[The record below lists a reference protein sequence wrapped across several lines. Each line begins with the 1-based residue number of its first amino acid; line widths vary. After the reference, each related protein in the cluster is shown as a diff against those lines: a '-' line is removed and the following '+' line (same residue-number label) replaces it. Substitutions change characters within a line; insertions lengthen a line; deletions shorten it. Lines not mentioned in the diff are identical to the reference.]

1 MKKLIVLLLALAM
14 VGAVFADDQK
24 AVATFGAYLDSSGD
38 FMAGVGPA
46 LYAETYYNYS
56 SGGVGFSATAIG
68 GTGKYLVD
76 AVDSDSDGFLDTAVY
91 KTTEDIFGLLRNYSV
106 SYQVLP
112 ELKVLGGRLRETG
125 GARLTSYIDGNGFST
140 RMANV
145 QNGMMG
151 QVSYM
156 GAGVAVFNDLTAF
169 ANTNVGVSYTVKDVA
184 KLVGGYLGTSGE
196 FWAGADVL
204 AVKGVTARLGFRH
217 TTAKNYI
224 YATAGSSS
232 LVDKLDLGLDT
243 DVVLSPFA
251 VGAQVKAQYALTD
264 KYSAGAKV
272 WFDNGDAWYTNNGLA
287 AKAYGV
293 VNFAQGDMVVGLMY
307 DVASSTFSIPFDFEV
322 WF

>member
-24 AVATFGAYLDSSGD
+24 AVATFGAYLDSYGD
-38 FMAGVGPA
+38 FMDGAGPT
-46 LYAETYYNYS
+46 LYSETYYNYS
-56 SGGVGFSATAIG
+56 SGGVGFSATV
-68 GTGKYLVD
+68 TG
-76 AVDSDSDGFLDTAVY
+76 A
-91 KTTEDIFGLLRNYSV
+91 EDIFAKVRNYSV

-112 ELKVLGGRLRETG
+112 ELKVLAGRLRETG
-125 GARLTSYIDGNGFST
+125 GARLTSYVDGNGFST

-156 GAGVAVFNDLTAF
+156 GVGLAVFSTLDKID
-169 ANTNVGVSYTVKDVA
+169 NTNVGLSYTVKDVA
-184 KLVGGYLGTSGE
+184 KVVGGYLGTSDE
-196 FWAGADVL
+196 FWVGADVL
-204 AVKGVTARLGFRH
+204 AVKGVTARLGFRN
-217 TTAKNYI
+217 TPTKSYI

-232 LVDKLDLGLDT
+232 LVDKLKLGLDT

-251 VGAQVKAQYALTD
+251 VGAKVKAEYALTD

-272 WFDNGDAWYTNNGLA
+272 SFDNGDAWNGNNGLN

-293 VNFAQGDMVVGLMY
+293 MNFAQGDIVLGLQY
-307 DVASSTFSIPFDFEV
+307 DVASTTFSIPFDFEV